1 MSLVINPRFKSF
13 DFSREHLPTVVAD
26 TLDENKPLKIVEV
39 GVETGAYLD
48 IYYPQLESITEKF
61 YLVDMWQ
68 YEGNEDFVDK
78 YSGGNYNNELEKGY
92 DRVKRLYGDNPK
104 VQMCK
109 GSSEDWAEKF
119 EDGFFDYLYLDAD
132 HSKKSVLADLKSW
145 YPKVKNGG
153 IIAGHD
159 VYCDQNNAFREH
171 FDVEGALAEFF
182 SEEQQEIIHLT
193 NEYAYRTW
201 IYLKP
206 EL

>member
-182 SEEQQEIIHLT
+182 TEEQQENIHLT

>member
-48 IYYPQLESITEKF
+48 IYYPQLEPITEKF

-182 SEEQQEIIHLT
+182 SEEQQENIHLT

>member
-13 DFSREHLPTVVAD
+13 DFSREHLPTVFAD

-182 SEEQQEIIHLT
+182 SEEQQENIHLT

>member
-182 SEEQQEIIHLT
+182 TEDQQENIHLT
-193 NEYAYRTW
+193 NEYAYKTW

>member
-1 MSLVINPRFKSF
+1 
-13 DFSREHLPTVVAD
+13 
-26 TLDENKPLKIVEV
+26 
-39 GVETGAYLD
+39 
-48 IYYPQLESITEKF
+48 
-61 YLVDMWQ
+61 MWQ

-109 GSSEDWAEKF
+109 GSSADWAEKF
-119 EDGFFDYLYLDAD
+119 EDQFFDYLYLDAD

-182 SEEQQEIIHLT
+182 SEEQQENIHLT

>member
-13 DFSREHLPTVVAD
+13 DFPREHLPTVVAD

-119 EDGFFDYLYLDAD
+119 EDEFFDYLYLDAD

-182 SEEQQEIIHLT
+182 SEEQQENIHLT

>member
-61 YLVDMWQ
+61 YLIDMWQ

-182 SEEQQEIIHLT
+182 SEEQQENIHLT

>member
-13 DFSREHLPTVVAD
+13 DFSREHIPTVVAD

-182 SEEQQEIIHLT
+182 SEEQQENIHLT

>member
-48 IYYPQLESITEKF
+48 LYYPQLELITEKF

-182 SEEQQEIIHLT
+182 TEDQQENIHLT
-193 NEYAYRTW
+193 NEYAYKTW

>member
-182 SEEQQEIIHLT
+182 SEELQENIHLT

>member
-13 DFSREHLPTVVAD
+13 DFSREHLQTVVAD

-182 SEEQQEIIHLT
+182 TEDQQENIHLT
-193 NEYAYRTW
+193 NEYAYKTW

>member
-109 GSSEDWAEKF
+109 GS
-119 EDGFFDYLYLDAD
+119 
-132 HSKKSVLADLKSW
+132 
-145 YPKVKNGG
+145 
-153 IIAGHD
+153 
-159 VYCDQNNAFREH
+159 
-171 FDVEGALAEFF
+171 
-182 SEEQQEIIHLT
+182 
-193 NEYAYRTW
+193 
-201 IYLKP
+201 
-206 EL
+206 

>member
-61 YLVDMWQ
+61 YLIDMWQ

-182 SEEQQEIIHLT
+182 SEEQQENIHLT
-193 NEYAYRTW
+193 NEYAYRTC

>member
-182 SEEQQEIIHLT
+182 TEDQQENIHLT

>member
-13 DFSREHLPTVVAD
+13 EFSREHLPTVVAD

-109 GSSEDWAEKF
+109 GSSADWAEKF

-159 VYCDQNNAFREH
+159 VYCDQNNTFREH

-182 SEEQQEIIHLT
+182 SEEQQENIHLT